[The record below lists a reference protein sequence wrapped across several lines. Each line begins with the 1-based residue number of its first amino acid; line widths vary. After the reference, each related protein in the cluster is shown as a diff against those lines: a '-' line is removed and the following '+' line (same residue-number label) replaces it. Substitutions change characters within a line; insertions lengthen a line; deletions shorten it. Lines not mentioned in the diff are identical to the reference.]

1 MAYSEKQRLQ
11 HSTTFMSFLKIASE
25 NVLFYVNEN
34 LSETDYKMTQNVSRS
49 NGKAEQNNY
58 CQNF

>member
-49 NGKAEQNNY
+49 NGKAEQNN
-58 CQNF
+58 